1 MAHITNS
8 YISCGV
14 NELYDMCGDG
24 EDTVRA
30 MWENYCKPEIAFGTR
45 PKAAFVIFSHTV
57 ADGVPSPLD
66 DIGEIHANYI
76 EKNGVG
82 KVTRGPIEMNPN
94 SGNKI
99 RIYIVTIDVEALRKF
114 GAKKGWL

>member
-14 NELYDMCGDG
+14 HELYNMWGNV
-24 EDTVRA
+24 EDTVLS
-30 MWENYCKPEIAFGTR
+30 MWERYCKPNVPEAQ
-45 PKAAFVIFSHTV
+45 PKAAFVVFSHTI
-57 ADGVPSPLD
+57 DNKEPSPLY

-76 EKNGVG
+76 EKNGIG

-99 RIYIVTIDVEALRKF
+99 RIYIVTIDVEALKKF
-114 GAKKGWL
+114 GAKKGWS